1 MFVFDAVTINQLRS
15 AALPDSEFFRRP
27 TVGRELFIKDW
38 PEGTLWDVDQNSNA
52 DAQDGDER
60 AEFRERPRGTGFHNR
75 RRCNANARRKFQGVR
90 LTALMLANLS
100 SKQTR
105 Q

>member
-52 DAQDGDER
+52 DAQDDDER
-60 AEFRERPRGTGFHNR
+60 AEFRERPRGTGFTI
-75 RRCNANARRKFQGVR
+75 AGDATQVPGIKFQGVR
-90 LTALMLANLS
+90 
-100 SKQTR
+100 
-105 Q
+105 